1 MSNLYPAIDT
11 PAVVVDRPIMLKN
24 MEWMMDKVKKAGIKL
39 RPHTKTHRT
48 PAIAKLQVQ
57 AGASGITVAKLGE
70 AEVMV
75 EAGFDDIFIANQ
87 VVGPIKLERLREV
100 HRRVKIAVGVDNTEQ
115 VAAMSA
121 VFKDEQNPLDLM
133 IEVDVG
139 EHRTG
144 VATSAEAL
152 TIAKSIAKCP
162 GLSLRGL
169 FTHEG
174 HSYGAPTAE
183 QCQLIMKESQEQI
196 LAAAQLLRDHGF
208 KIGEISIGSTPS
220 LIHGEILPGIT
231 EVRPGTFILM
241 DAAQGRVLGDYSRC
255 AVSVLA
261 TVVSTNAP
269 DRVVVDAGVKALTSF
284 TRGAG
289 ICATPGFGLVK
300 GFGDLRVQKLYD
312 EHGMIISTD
321 AYAKLKV
328 GDQVE
333 IIPNHVCPMINL
345 YDKLYIVE
353 KGSVVTELPILCRGK
368 SQ

>member
-1 MSNLYPAIDT
+1 MSNLYPTIDT
-11 PAVVVDRPIMLKN
+11 PAVVIDRPTMLKN
-24 MEWMMDKVKKAGIKL
+24 MEWMMDKAKRAGVKL

-48 PAIAKLQVQ
+48 PAIAMLQVQ

-70 AEVMV
+70 AEVMAD
-75 EAGFDDIFIANQ
+75 AGLDDIFIANQ
-87 VVGPIKLERLREV
+87 VVGPIKLERLLKV

-115 VAAMSA
+115 VTAMSA
-121 VFKDEQNPLDLM
+121 AFKDEQTPLDLM

-144 VATSAEAL
+144 VATSAEVLA
-152 TIAKSIAKCP
+152 IAKSIAQSP
-162 GLSLRGL
+162 GLALRGL
-169 FTHEG
+169 FMHEG
-174 HSYGAPTAE
+174 HSYGAPTAA

-196 LAAAQLLRDHGF
+196 LAAAQLLRDNGF
-208 KIGEISIGSTPS
+208 EIREVSIGSTPS

-231 EVRPGTFILM
+231 EIRPGTYILM
-241 DAAQGRVLGDYSRC
+241 DAAQGRVLGDYRRC

-312 EHGMIISTD
+312 EHGIIISAE

-328 GDQVE
+328 GDKVE

-345 YDKLYIVE
+345 YDKLHIVAE
-353 KGSVVTELPILCRGK
+353 GNVVAELPILCRGK